1 MLADTGGKGLKPEV
15 LPLIMTYIRG
25 DSALKDLPIRSVGL
39 ISLIVEVYENGWKS
53 VTSNGKKAQNS

>member
-1 MLADTGGKGLKPEV
+1 MKPEV
-15 LPLIMTYIRG
+15 LPLIMTYIGG

-53 VTSNGKKAQNS
+53 VTSDGKKAQNS